1 MIQSRKADD
10 LDCGF
15 NVVFVHDLQI
25 DVVLVCRHAYSTTVL
40 YVPKVKSHSH
50 LMETTTWTAP
60 HVLTRRSV
68 RFGSYTNEQKCLP
81 SLYLMQNQKEEK
93 ENSKESGKVE
103 LALSVYIPW
112 MH

>member
-50 LMETTTWTAP
+50 LMETTT
-60 HVLTRRSV
+60 
-68 RFGSYTNEQKCLP
+68 
-81 SLYLMQNQKEEK
+81 
-93 ENSKESGKVE
+93 
-103 LALSVYIPW
+103 
-112 MH
+112 